1 MADPEESRR
10 PDTTSVSLGHDA
22 IDHLGSLKTPLYE
35 TSTFVFETAEE
46 GKRFFEVAYGLDEAR
61 PGEKSGYIYSR
72 LDSPNLRVVEAR
84 IAAWEG
90 SDDSLLFNSGMAA
103 ISTLFLTFLRP
114 GDVVLYSTPAYGG
127 TTVLLKGLL
136 SEFGVEA
143 ESFTST
149 VTENELM
156 TRTRDLALTM
166 IYVETPANP
175 TNDIF
180 DIEMVSRVAKKSGA
194 RVVVD
199 NTFLTPVWQK
209 PLEFG
214 ADLVVHSATKYL
226 GGHSDLTAGV
236 VCGSSE
242 QIEELR
248 HTRYQMGA
256 TAQPSTAWMLTRSL
270 ETLLLR
276 VVRQTEN
283 ATTIARFL
291 SGHDKVASVN
301 HLSLLT
307 EDDPRWPIYDRQCSG
322 PGAMISFEVVGGEA
336 EAFRFLNAMKVI
348 NLTVSLGGTESLAS
362 HPWSMSHS
370 TMPADEKK
378 LIGVSPGLIRFSV
391 GVENVDDLIS
401 DLDQALKLV

>member
-127 TTVLLKGLL
+127 TTVLLKGLF

-180 DIEMVSRVAKKSGA
+180 DIEMVSQVAKKSGA

-283 ATTIARFL
+283 ATRIARFL

-378 LIGVSPGLIRFSV
+378 LIGVSPGLIRLSV

-401 DLDQALKLV
+401 DLHQALKLV

>member
-127 TTVLLKGLL
+127 TTVLLKGLF

-180 DIEMVSRVAKKSGA
+180 DIEMVSQVAKKSGA

-283 ATTIARFL
+283 ATRIARFL

-378 LIGVSPGLIRFSV
+378 LIGVSPGLIRLSV

>member
-61 PGEKSGYIYSR
+61 PDEKSGYIYSR

-127 TTVLLKGLL
+127 TAALLKGLF

-180 DIEMVSRVAKKSGA
+180 DIEMVSRVAKKSEA

-307 EDDPRWPIYDRQCSG
+307 DDDPRWPIYDRQCSG
-322 PGAMISFEVVGGEA
+322 PGAMISFEVVGGET

>member
-1 MADPEESRR
+1 MADQEESRR

-72 LDSPNLRVVEAR
+72 LDNPNLRVVEAR

-127 TTVLLKGLL
+127 TAVLLEGLF

-180 DIEMVSRVAKKSGA
+180 DIEMVSRVAKTSGA

-291 SGHDKVASVN
+291 SGHGKVASVN

-336 EAFRFLNAMKVI
+336 EAFRFLNAMKVV

-378 LIGVSPGLIRFSV
+378 LIGVNPGLIRFSV
-391 GVENVDDLIS
+391 GVEDVDDLIS
-401 DLDQALKLV
+401 DLDQALNLV

>member
-127 TTVLLKGLL
+127 TTVLLKGLF

-256 TAQPSTAWMLTRSL
+256 TAQPSTAWMLTPESGDASAACGQADRERHEDRTIPVRS
-270 ETLLLR
+270 
-276 VVRQTEN
+276 
-283 ATTIARFL
+283 
-291 SGHDKVASVN
+291 
-301 HLSLLT
+301 
-307 EDDPRWPIYDRQCSG
+307 
-322 PGAMISFEVVGGEA
+322 
-336 EAFRFLNAMKVI
+336 
-348 NLTVSLGGTESLAS
+348 
-362 HPWSMSHS
+362 
-370 TMPADEKK
+370 
-378 LIGVSPGLIRFSV
+378 
-391 GVENVDDLIS
+391 
-401 DLDQALKLV
+401 